1 MLAPPLLFASC
12 RVQFDRRELGVEL
25 VKDVDVMPIDPLDSL
40 PPSLLSASGHLLLNG
55 RRATNGVPQV
65 AACIRLWSKSTS
77 ASTSHTCSFSLAAL
91 PHVLCASSRH
101 STHEYAVG

>member
-1 MLAPPLLFASC
+1 MHCIVSRC

-40 PPSLLSASGHLLLNG
+40 PPTLLSASGHLLLNG

-65 AACIRLWSKSTS
+65 PTV
-77 ASTSHTCSFSLAAL
+77 H
-91 PHVLCASSRH
+91 PP
-101 STHEYAVG
+101 AVGRHPQTRHYICAHAPLQIGGGV

>member
-1 MLAPPLLFASC
+1 MLHC

-40 PPSLLSASGHLLLNG
+40 PPTLLSASGHLLLNG

-65 AACIRLWSKSTS
+65 PARTPLWSGSTLRLDFIYTH
-77 ASTSHTCSFSLAAL
+77 AC
-91 PHVLCASSRH
+91 VLHCQPLYQKQATPVGIEPPARGVSRQMH
-101 STHEYAVG
+101 

>member
-1 MLAPPLLFASC
+1 MSWAYRPREPTSVFRPAYPVAPLTGMAFKRC

-65 AACIRLWSKSTS
+65 PSCIRL
-77 ASTSHTCSFSLAAL
+77 APR
-91 PHVLCASSRH
+91 PH
-101 STHEYAVG
+101 

>member
-1 MLAPPLLFASC
+1 M
-12 RVQFDRRELGVEL
+12 EL

-65 AACIRLWSKSTS
+65 PSCIRL
-77 ASTSHTCSFSLAAL
+77 APRPHLQPRCSIYTHAL
-91 PHVLCASSRH
+91 LHKPVLVPLCQKEAC
-101 STHEYAVG
+101 EP